1 MSTRQERGRD
11 VVRQSGLTSIA
22 AALAIASG
30 LLLDV
35 VVVKRFGATAR
46 TDAFAQAALIPLGVV
61 AIVMVG
67 ANQALVPTITT
78 WLMQKDRDE
87 TWRLCS
93 TLMCAALAAG
103 ALLAAIAAAIAWP
116 LMRVVSPGFGP
127 EEVRFAASLTRVMF
141 LIVPLVAVAE
151 VLRALLNARY
161 SFFAPAFMHVVMN
174 GVAAAIV
181 IGWGTSLTVVAWAY
195 VVGAAA
201 QALFMLVMAVARGGF
216 RPRATIVLRDPEVR
230 AAGRLLVRPLAGA
243 GLNPLA
249 RVGERALVSFL
260 PPGALTLLAYGYRLI
275 SAIGGSVLF
284 RSVMVAILPRLTEE
298 GRQQDRAS
306 FRATTQLGVRI
317 MLVISMPLTALM
329 GVLAVPAT
337 IAVFNRGNLSRDE
350 ASLLGAALAVYA
362 ASIVG
367 SAWQRAMLAPFF
379 ATMDTRVPLRNT
391 VYGVMA
397 NLALVPLLVLPF
409 GRGDADGIVGV
420 AAAYSL
426 AQYVNVAHAWYRM
439 RHDLDIHLDGMRAF
453 VARLVVATAVMAA
466 VLVAGY
472 AALDLGDPHGRWL
485 LMGLTA
491 TVASAGLVVFAL
503 TLRMIGGGEFADLTR
518 SFRRRSGRRG
528 VDPLLEAQAEPAAT
542 PGRGPGTGPGP
553 AAPDSRT

>member
-1 MSTRQERGRD
+1 MSTREERGRD

-22 AALAIASG
+22 AALAIGSG
-30 LLLDV
+30 LLLDI
-35 VVVKRFGATAR
+35 VVVKRFGATGR
-46 TDAFAQAALIPLGVV
+46 TDAFVQAALIPLGMV
-61 AIVMVG
+61 AILMVG

-78 WLMQKDRDE
+78 WLSQKGRDE

-93 TLMCAALAAG
+93 ILVCAALVGG
-103 ALLAAIAAAIAWP
+103 ALLAALAASIAWP
-116 LMRVVSPGFGP
+116 LMRVVSPAFSA
-127 EEVRFAASLTRVMF
+127 EKVNLATSLTRVMF
-141 LIVPLVAVAE
+141 LIVPMVAVAE
-151 VLRALLNARY
+151 VLRALLNATY
-161 SFFAPAFMHVVMN
+161 SFFAPAFMNVVMN
-174 GVAAAIV
+174 GVAIGV
-181 IGWGTSLTVVAWAY
+181 VVGWGTSLSAVAWAY
-195 VVGAAA
+195 VAGAAA
-201 QALFMLVMAVARGGF
+201 QAVFMLVMSVVRGF
-216 RPRATIVLRDPEVR
+216 RPRVTLAVRDAEVLG
-230 AAGRLLVRPLAGA
+230 AGRLLLRPLAGA

-260 PPGALTLLAYGYRLI
+260 PAGALTLLAYGYRLI

-284 RSVMVAILPRLTEE
+284 RSVMVAILPRLTDES
-298 GRQQDRAS
+298 RRQDRES
-306 FRATTQLGVRI
+306 FRATTRLGVRI
-317 MLVISMPLTALM
+317 MLAISVPLTALM
-329 GVLAVPAT
+329 AVLAVPAT
-337 IAVFNRGNLSRDE
+337 IALFNRGNLSREE
-350 ASLLGAALAVYA
+350 ASLLGLALAVYA

-379 ATMDTRVPLRNT
+379 ARKDTRVPLRNT
-391 VYGVMA
+391 VYGVVA

-409 GRGDADGIVGV
+409 GRGDADGIIGV

-485 LMGLTA
+485 LLGLTVA
-491 TVASAGLVVFAL
+491 VASAGLAAFAL

-518 SFRRRSGRRG
+518 SFRRGPGHRG
-528 VDPLLEAQAEPAAT
+528 VDPLLEAQAEPATA
-542 PGRGPGTGPGP
+542 PGV
-553 AAPDSRT
+553 PDSRT